1 MVPIYS
7 NVCTTSSLDYL
18 EHCESLQDDCGVV
31 SVAFIVSCHEID
43 KLCPLPGVWNV
54 ERQRCDGKITDTH
67 QDDTQNAPQQHLDD
81 IQTHNNCY
89 SASPRLSLVTCS
101 AKVVS
106 FPVPCKLIP
115 RSDCETIIG
124 LFQGYPPMDGRPIC
138 LPYPGIA
145 HCLIVVCSL

>member
-1 MVPIYS
+1 MYF

-81 IQTHNNCY
+81 ITDT
-89 SASPRLSLVTCS
+89 SVAVLLLGSLVTCS
-101 AKVVS
+101 TKVVS
-106 FPVPCKLIP
+106 FPVRCKLIP
-115 RSDCETIIG
+115 RSDCETHN
-124 LFQGYPPMDGRPIC
+124 F
-138 LPYPGIA
+138 
-145 HCLIVVCSL
+145 V